1 MGKDKS
7 VKIDTDTYNKLN
19 KLKDETGIP
28 VKTLIKKAVDAE
40 TEKTEN
46 ESK

>member
-40 TEKTEN
+40 TKKTEN